1 MRGYLRTQVLLSLLC
16 CALLI
21 TGCGERKLTLREAED
36 QAQIWLET
44 VQKALHPPA
53 PKADESANAEDLEAE
68 DDTENAE
75 GEEEEPVCLRDCF
88 VDDDWDPAGFK
99 NPTEAMVWLTARANK
114 TVKVT
119 SVDLAD
125 KGALLTFEMGAP
137 PIVLTA
143 HLIVVDG
150 LPHCQSLKEE
160 QAPAPEAANKTKTTT
175 PVMARPA
182 KPPASAQ

>member
-1 MRGYLRTQVLLSLLC
+1 M
-16 CALLI
+16 
-21 TGCGERKLTLREAED
+21 TGCGQRKLTLREAED
-36 QAQIWLET
+36 HSQVWLEM
-44 VQKALHPPA
+44 VQEALHPPA
-53 PKADESANAEDLEAE
+53 PKADESANAENREAE

-88 VDDDWDPAGFK
+88 VDDGWDPAGFK

-143 HLIVVDG
+143 HLIVVEG

-160 QAPAPEAANKTKTTT
+160 QAPPPEAADKTRTS
-175 PVMARPA
+175 APA
-182 KPPASAQ
+182 KQAPSPASAQ

>member
-1 MRGYLRTQVLLSLLC
+1 M
-16 CALLI
+16 
-21 TGCGERKLTLREAED
+21 TGCGQRKLTLREAED
-36 QAQIWLET
+36 HSQVWLEM
-44 VQKALHPPA
+44 VQEALHPPA
-53 PKADESANAEDLEAE
+53 PKADESANAENREAE

-88 VDDDWDPAGFK
+88 VDDGWDPAGFR

-160 QAPAPEAANKTKTTT
+160 QTLAPEAADKTKRGTS
-175 PVMARPA
+175 APA
-182 KPPASAQ
+182 KQAPPPASAQ